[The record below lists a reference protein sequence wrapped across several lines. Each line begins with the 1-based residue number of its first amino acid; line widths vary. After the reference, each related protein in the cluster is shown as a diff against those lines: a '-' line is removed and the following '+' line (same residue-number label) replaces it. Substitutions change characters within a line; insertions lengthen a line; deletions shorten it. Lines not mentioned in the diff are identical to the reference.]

1 MDILIATYGS
11 RGDVQPLLA
20 LALALQGAGH
30 RVVMAAPPERE
41 DWVQGHGVAF
51 LPLGRN
57 VTAFLD
63 GMPKAHSPA
72 AALRFASFMRQ
83 ELLRQFDRLEQAVQG
98 VDLALGASLAFAL
111 ATVAERHGIPYRFIA
126 FTPQLI
132 PSGDHPFM
140 AFRSQGLPAWWNRL
154 TWRAV
159 HVLDRVNLTRL
170 LNGCRRERGLPPVRD
185 AWRHVLGP
193 RVIVASD
200 PAVAVVPEDAGV
212 PSVQTGYLHLE
223 QPDAAVEGLEAF
235 LSAGPAPVYAGFG
248 SMPRRDQERNVQL
261 LVRAAREAGLRIVIG
276 RFWEGTTACDG
287 DKDVFFLKGYPHLK
301 LFPRTAAVVHHG
313 GAGTT
318 ATCAASGTPQVIVP
332 HVLDQ
337 YYWGDRVWR
346 AGLGPRPVKRSNLGV
361 RRLAGAL
368 AQCEAPGIRERVRAT
383 ARGIDRG
390 AGLARAVRE
399 VEAAAAA
406 SKSRVSA

>member
-20 LALALQGAGH
+20 LALALRQAGH
-30 RVVMAAPPERE
+30 RVAMAAPPERE
-41 DWVQGHGVAF
+41 AWVQGHGIAF
-51 LPLGRN
+51 LSLGRN

-63 GMPKAHSPA
+63 GMPRAHSPA
-72 AALRFASFMRQ
+72 AALRFVSFMRQ
-83 ELLRQFDRLEQAVQG
+83 ELLRQFDRLDQAVQG
-98 VDLALGASLAFAL
+98 ADLALGSSLAFAL
-111 ATVAERHGIPYRFIA
+111 ATVAERRGIPYRFIA
-126 FTPQLI
+126 FTPQLL

-154 TWRAV
+154 TWRTV

-200 PAVAVVPEDAGV
+200 PGVAAVPADAGV

-223 QPDAAVEGLEAF
+223 QADVAVEGLESF
-235 LSAGPAPVYAGFG
+235 LSAGRAPVYAGFG
-248 SMPRRDQERNVQL
+248 SMPRRDQERNVPL
-261 LVRAAREAGLRIVIG
+261 LVGAARKAGRRIVIG
-276 RFWEGTTACDG
+276 RFWGEATVCGG

-301 LFPRTAAVVHHG
+301 LFPRTAAVIHHG

-318 ATCAASGTPQVIVP
+318 ATCAVSGVPQVIVP

-346 AGLGPRPVKRSNLGV
+346 AGLGPRPVKRSSLGV
-361 RRLAGAL
+361 RGLAGAL
-368 AQCEAPGIRERVRAT
+368 AQCDDPRIREKVRTT
-383 ARGIDRG
+383 ARAIDPR

-399 VEAAAAA
+399 IEAAAVA
-406 SKSRVSA
+406 SKNRVSA